1 MDEHSEWVPWMR
13 LLGRRFSSIGE
24 ERVELWQ
31 RRAESLWRGIVMVGF
46 VAGLLF
52 LGYVVT
58 YIVNWSPLWMRA
70 YTACKKRL
78 PESDTVVEMFRR
90 NQKCVEF
97 ATRIVG
103 ERSK

>member
-1 MDEHSEWVPWMR
+1 
-13 LLGRRFSSIGE
+13 
-24 ERVELWQ
+24 
-31 RRAESLWRGIVMVGF
+31 
-46 VAGLLF
+46 
-52 LGYVVT
+52 VVT